1 MRCASENRSIGLGSD
16 ARGEDQQCPP
26 DDTVALTGDRFVR
39 LSEHLSLFRD
49 TCNVYAVRDGTDGVL
64 IDFGSGDV
72 LDHLAEVG
80 IERVTDVLMTHHHR
94 DQAQGLPRAVAAGI
108 RIWVPPVEQDL
119 FHSVDEHWQAREIRL
134 DYNTRQ
140 DRFSL
145 LGSVPIT
152 GVMPEYRRMA
162 IGRRRFR
169 ILPTPGHTVGSVS
182 IIARVDKRKV
192 AFTGDLIYGPGKV
205 WSMAATQWTY
215 TGAEGA
221 GASVLSLLDL
231 RERRLDALLPSHG
244 EPMDDPIGAIDA
256 LVDRFRELFRFRGR
270 HGDLMKLRA
279 EPYEAI
285 TPHLLSN
292 RTSVANSYILRS
304 DSGKA
309 LVIDF
314 GYDFTTGL
322 AAGSDRAA
330 RRPWLYTVGAL
341 ARYGVTTLDVAVPT
355 HYHDDHLAGFG
366 LLREVL
372 GTRIWVPENFVDLL
386 EEPAR
391 FGVPCLWFDAIPA
404 DEVLP
409 LERTVRW
416 EEYELTFHELP
427 GHTLWAV
434 AISFT
439 VDGVRV
445 LATGDHQQ
453 DRWLNYTYANR
464 FRMGDYVDSAALYRR
479 LDPQLI
485 ISGHWSP
492 VWVDA
497 PYLDDLAE
505 RGSTLERIH
514 QELLPLEDVDYEADG
529 MGAWIE
535 PYQATLIG
543 TTDGRFRA
551 TARNPFGRDA
561 VVSMEVVVP
570 AGWTATPTRVEL
582 ALRSHGSG
590 SVGFR
595 VSAPH
600 GTHARRSRIAVDVT
614 VDGRRFGQLAEALV
628 DVRP

>member
-1 MRCASENRSIGLGSD
+1 MRRSPL
-16 ARGEDQQCPP
+16 
-26 DDTVALTGDRFVR
+26 LR
-39 LSEHLSLFRD
+39 LSEHLSVFRD
-49 TCNVYAVRDGTDGVL
+49 TCNVYVVRDGVHGVL

-72 LDHLAEVG
+72 LDHLDELG
-80 IERVTDVLMTHHHR
+80 LQDITDVLMTHHHR

-108 RIWVPPVEQDL
+108 RVWVPPVEQDL

-145 LGSVPIT
+145 LGSVPVT
-152 GVMPEYRRMA
+152 GVLPEYRIMA
-162 IGRRRFR
+162 IGGRRFR
-169 ILPTPGHTVGSVS
+169 TLPTPGHTVGSVS
-182 IIARVDKRKV
+182 ILTRVDRRKV

-221 GASVLSLLDL
+221 GASMLSLLDL

-244 EPMDDPIGAIDA
+244 EPMHDPTAAIDA
-256 LVDRFRELFRFRGR
+256 LVDRFRDLFHFRGR
-270 HGDLMKLRA
+270 HSELLGLRA
-279 EPYEAI
+279 EPYEEI

-304 DSGKA
+304 ESGKG

-330 RRPWLYTVGAL
+330 RRPWLYTAPSL
-341 ARYGVTTLDVAVPT
+341 SRYGVRTLDVAIPT

-372 GTRIWVPENFVDLL
+372 GTRIWVPENFVELL
-386 EEPAR
+386 EDPAR
-391 FGVPCLWFDAIPA
+391 YGVPCLWFDPIKA

-409 LERTVRW
+409 LGHTVRW
-416 EEYELTFHELP
+416 EEYELTFHALP

-464 FRMGDYVDSAALYRR
+464 FRMGDYVDSADLYRR

-492 VWVDA
+492 VRVDPA
-497 PYLDDLAE
+497 YLDDLAE
-505 RGSTLERIH
+505 RGATLERIH
-514 QELLPLEDVDYEADG
+514 QELLPLGDVDFEADG
-529 MGAWIE
+529 LGAWIE
-535 PYQATLIG
+535 PYQSTIVAG
-543 TTDGRFRA
+543 THGRFRA

-561 VVSMEVVVP
+561 RLHLVVVAP
-570 AGWTATPTRVEL
+570 DGWTATPAEMEL
-582 ALRSHGSG
+582 VLPSHGSG
-590 SVGFR
+590 SDGFQ
-595 VSAPH
+595 VTAPP
-600 GTHARRSRIAVDVT
+600 GTRARRARIAVDVT

>member
-1 MRCASENRSIGLGSD
+1 MTRTRV
-16 ARGEDQQCPP
+16 Q
-26 DDTVALTGDRFVR
+26 R

-49 TCNVYAVRDGTDGVL
+49 TCNVYVVRDGIHGVL

-72 LDHLAEVG
+72 LEHLEELG
-80 IERVTDVLMTHHHR
+80 IERITDVLMTHHHR
-94 DQAQGLPRAVAAGI
+94 DQAQGLPRAVEAGI

-119 FHSVDEHWQAREIRL
+119 FHSVDDHWQAREIRL

-145 LGSVPIT
+145 LSSVPVT
-152 GVMPEYRRMA
+152 GVLPEYRVMT
-162 IGRRRFR
+162 IGARRFR
-169 ILPTPGHTVGSVS
+169 TLPTPGHTIGSVS
-182 IIARVDKRKV
+182 ILTRVDRRKV

-244 EPMDDPIGAIDA
+244 EPMDQPIAAIDA
-256 LVDRFRELFRFRGR
+256 LVDRFRDLFHFRGR
-270 HGDLMKLRA
+270 HSDLMQLRA
-279 EPYEAI
+279 QPYERI

-292 RTSVANSYILRS
+292 RTSVANSYVLRS

-330 RRPWLYTVGAL
+330 RRPWLYTMGAL
-341 ARYGVTTLDVAVPT
+341 ARHGVRTLDVAVPT
-355 HYHDDHLAGFG
+355 HYHDDHLAGFN

-372 GTRIWVPENFVDLL
+372 GTRVWVPENFVELL

-391 FGVPCLWFDAIPA
+391 FGVPCLWFDPISA
-404 DEVLP
+404 DEILP
-409 LERTVRW
+409 LGHTVPW
-416 EEYELTFHELP
+416 EEYELTFHPLP

-464 FRMGDYVDSAALYRR
+464 FRMGDYVDSADLYRR
-479 LDPQLI
+479 LAPDLI
-485 ISGHWSP
+485 ISGHWDP
-492 VWVDA
+492 VRVD
-497 PYLDDLAE
+497 PRYLDDLAE
-505 RGSTLERIH
+505 RGATLERLH
-514 QELLPLEDVDYEADG
+514 QELLPLDDVNYEADG
-529 MGAWIE
+529 LGAWID
-535 PYQATLIG
+535 PYQSTITAG
-543 TTDGRFRA
+543 SVGRFRGA
-551 TARNPFGRDA
+551 ARNPFGRDA
-561 VVSMEVVVP
+561 RVCLEVVVP
-570 AGWTATPTRVEL
+570 DGWTATPARLEL
-582 ALRSHGSG
+582 HLRSNGSG
-590 SVGFR
+590 SIGFQ
-595 VSAPH
+595 VTAPT
-600 GTHARRSRIAVDVT
+600 GTRARRARIAVDVT
-614 VDGRRFGQLAEALV
+614 VEERRFGQLAEALV
-628 DVRP
+628 DVVPGS